1 MKRVDSSCQ
10 STSEGDE
17 SGEESIPTDDELCD
31 ENVDNVLPEVN
42 PKSVPMEPVTQPNYL
57 SYIMHVLLN

>member
-1 MKRVDSSCQ
+1 MKRVDNSCQ

-31 ENVDNVLPEVN
+31 ETVDNVLPEIN
-42 PKSVPMEPVTQPNYL
+42 PKSVPMETVTQPNYL
-57 SYIMHVLLN
+57 KLYIYIQCM